1 MNVQNTNSQWFD
13 VEVFRLPMS
22 APEDVSGL
30 KTLLETQQINAADII
45 GIIAQTEGTGYA
57 RGYTSLC
64 MQLVLAEYL
73 NLSPETV
80 FDRIP
85 MMMIGLCGGLMS
97 PHYTVFTR
105 RPVSADEVDSG
116 QPSGQPSGQ
125 TGADKRLIIGAA
137 NTRVLQPEEY
147 GTLTQIKLVAAAV
160 KTAVADAGIT
170 DLADV
175 HCVEVKCPA
184 MTPARLDDAAQ
195 RGETVVSSNLG
206 QASSFSKGASA
217 LGIALGLGEVS
228 EDQLDNGVINRDRS
242 LYTNR
247 GSVSAGGEQSACR
260 ILVMGNS
267 SRSVSK
273 YRVGHGVMTDQ
284 LDTAGIYAALAT
296 AGMNT
301 TTPLTPDQ
309 QQRIGQLFVNCGA
322 DAVKAVRDRRHTI
335 HSDFLSGY
343 AGIVAKAVAN
353 AVVASVVGDPMILAS
368 AGNEHQG
375 APGSNLVAAIVE
387 AEN

>member
-1 MNVQNTNSQWFD
+1 MTTQDWTNVG
-13 VEVFRLPMS
+13 VFRLPMS

-30 KTLLETQQINAADII
+30 KELLETGKIQAESII

-57 RGYTSLC
+57 RGYSALC
-64 MQLVLAEYL
+64 MQLLLADYL
-73 NLSPETV
+73 KMSPEAV

-105 RPVSADEVDSG
+105 EYVSLAN
-116 QPSGQPSGQ
+116 QPSLG
-125 TGADKRLIIGAA
+125 KRLTVGAA
-137 NTRVLQPEEY
+137 NTRVLKPEEY
-147 GTLTQIKLVAAAV
+147 GTLTQIKLVAEAVEAAM
-160 KTAVADAGIT
+160 ADAGIT

-184 MTPARLDDAAQ
+184 MTPARLADAAQ
-195 RGETVVSSNLG
+195 RGVALVSTNLG
-206 QASSFSKGASA
+206 QASSLSKGASA
-217 LGIALGLGEVS
+217 LGIALGLKEIPETKLV
-228 EDQLDNGVINRDRS
+228 EGVVNCDRS
-242 LYTNR
+242 LYTDR

-267 SRSVSK
+267 ARSISP
-273 YRVGHGVMTDQ
+273 YRIGHGVMADQ
-284 LDTAGIYAALAT
+284 LDTAGIYTALES
-296 AGMNT
+296 AGLNPS
-301 TTPLTPDQ
+301 TPLTADQ
-309 QQRIGQLFVNCGA
+309 QQRIVQMFVNCGA
-322 DAVKAVRDRRHTI
+322 DAVNAVRDRRHTI

-368 AGNEHQG
+368 AGSEHQG
-375 APGSNLVAAIVE
+375 ALGSNLVAAIIK
-387 AEN
+387 AE

>member
-1 MNVQNTNSQWFD
+1 MIVTMDMQNPNSQWFD
-13 VEVFRLPMS
+13 VGVFRLPMA

-30 KTLLETQQINAADII
+30 KTLLETQQIEAADII

-73 NLSPETV
+73 QMSPQAV

-105 RPVSADEVDSG
+105 RAIEPVAS
-116 QPSGQPSGQ
+116 
-125 TGADKRLIIGAA
+125 TGAPADKRLTVGAA
-137 NTRVLQPEEY
+137 NTRILQPEEY
-147 GTLTQIKLVAAAV
+147 GTLTQIKLVAEAV
-160 KTAVADAGIT
+160 KAAVADAGIS
-170 DLADV
+170 DLADI

-195 RGETVVSSNLG
+195 RGVSVVSNNLG
-206 QASSFSKGASA
+206 QASSLSKGASA
-217 LGIALGLGEVS
+217 LGIALALGEVT
-228 EDQLDNGVINRDRS
+228 EDQLSDDVINQERT
-242 LYTNR
+242 LYTNF

-267 SRSVSK
+267 AQSVSQ

-284 LDTAGIYAALAT
+284 LDTTGIYTALST
-296 AGMNT
+296 AGMAAT
-301 TTPLTPDQ
+301 PPLTPEQ
-309 QQRIGQLFVNCGA
+309 QQRITQMFVNCGA
-322 DAVKAVRDRRHTI
+322 DAVKAVRNRRHTI

-343 AGIVAKAVAN
+343 GGIVAKAVAN
-353 AVVASVVGDPMILAS
+353 AVVASVVGDPMVLAS

-375 APGSNLVAAIVE
+375 APGSNLVAAIVK
-387 AEN
+387 AE

>member
-1 MNVQNTNSQWFD
+1 MQNSNSQWFD
-13 VEVFRLPMS
+13 VGVFRLPMA

-30 KTLLETQQINAADII
+30 KTLLETQQIDAADII

-57 RGYTSLC
+57 RGFTSLC

-73 NLSPETV
+73 QMSPQAV

-105 RPVSADEVDSG
+105 RVVEPLVAAD
-116 QPSGQPSGQ
+116 
-125 TGADKRLIIGAA
+125 TADKRLTVGAA

-147 GTLTQIKLVAAAV
+147 GTLTQIKLVAEAV

-170 DLADV
+170 DLADI

-184 MTPARLDDAAQ
+184 MTPARLEDAAQ
-195 RGETVVSSNLG
+195 RGVSVVSSNLG
-206 QASSFSKGASA
+206 QASSLSKGASA
-217 LGIALGLGEVS
+217 LGIALALGEVT
-228 EDQLDNGVINRDRS
+228 EDQLSDTVINQDRT
-242 LYTNR
+242 LYTNF

-267 SRSVSK
+267 TQSVSK
-273 YRVGHGVMTDQ
+273 YRVGHGVMSDQ
-284 LDTAGIYAALAT
+284 LDTTGIYTALST
-296 AGMNT
+296 AGMVAT
-301 TTPLTPDQ
+301 PPLTPEQ
-309 QQRIGQLFVNCGA
+309 QQRITQMFVNCGA
-322 DAVKAVRDRRHTI
+322 DAVKAVRERRHTI

-353 AVVASVVGDPMILAS
+353 AVVASVVGDPMVLAS

-387 AEN
+387 AE

>member
-1 MNVQNTNSQWFD
+1 MTNPVASNYID
-13 VEVFRLPMS
+13 VGVFRLPMS
-22 APEDVSGL
+22 APDDVSGL
-30 KTLLETQQINAADII
+30 TMLLETQEIDAADII

-64 MQLVLAEYL
+64 FQLLLAKHL
-73 NLSPETV
+73 NLSPQEV

-105 RPVSADEVDSG
+105 RSVESSAPPPNSSPASDS
-116 QPSGQPSGQ
+116 
-125 TGADKRLIIGAA
+125 KRLTIGTA

-147 GTLTQIKLVAAAV
+147 GTLTQIKLVAEAV
-160 KTAVADAGIT
+160 QSAITNAGIT
-170 DLADV
+170 DLDDI

-184 MTPARLDDAAQ
+184 MTPARLDDAAH
-195 RGETVVSSNLG
+195 RGVSVVSQNLG
-206 QASSFSKGASA
+206 QASSLSKGASA
-217 LGIALGLGEVS
+217 LGIALSLGEVPETKLS
-228 EDQLDNGVINRDRS
+228 DEVINRDRT
-242 LYTNR
+242 LFTNR

-267 SRSVSK
+267 HQSVSR

-284 LDTAGIYAALAT
+284 LDITGVYTALSTAGLAISH
-296 AGMNT
+296 
-301 TTPLTPDQ
+301 PLTPDQ
-309 QQRIGQLFVNCGA
+309 QRRIVQVFVNCGA
-322 DAVKAVRDRRHTI
+322 DAVGAVRDRRHTI
-335 HSDFLSGY
+335 HSDFLAGY
-343 AGIVAKAVAN
+343 GGIVAKAVAN

-375 APGSNLVAAIVE
+375 VPGSNLVAAIIE
-387 AEN
+387 AE

>member
-1 MNVQNTNSQWFD
+1 MTNQDWVD
-13 VEVFRLPMS
+13 VGVFRLPMS

-30 KTLLETQQINAADII
+30 KALLASGQIQAETIV

-73 NLSPETV
+73 KLSPEAV
-80 FDRIP
+80 FERIP

-97 PHYTVFTR
+97 PHYTLFTR
-105 RPVSADEVDSG
+105 
-116 QPSGQPSGQ
+116 Q
-125 TGADKRLIIGAA
+125 TVAPPAHPPADKRLTIGAA

-147 GTLTQIKLVAAAV
+147 GTLTQVKLVAAAV
-160 KTAVADAGIT
+160 EAAIAEAGIT
-170 DLADV
+170 HLDDV

-184 MTPARLDDAAQ
+184 MTPARLEAAAQ
-195 RGETVVSSNLG
+195 RGASVMSTNLG
-206 QASSFSKGASA
+206 QASSLSKGASA
-217 LGIALGLGEVS
+217 LGVALALKEIPETKLS
-228 EDQLDNGVINRDRS
+228 NGVINCDRT
-242 LYTNR
+242 LFTER

-267 SRSVSK
+267 ERSVSP
-273 YRVGHGVMTDQ
+273 YRVGHGVMVDQ
-284 LDTAGIYAALAT
+284 LDTQGIYDALQAAGLPPSV
-296 AGMNT
+296 
-301 TTPLTPDQ
+301 PLSAKQ
-309 QQRIGQLFVNCGA
+309 QQRIVQMFVNCGA
-322 DAVKAVRDRRHTI
+322 DAVTAVRDRRHTI

-353 AVVASVVGDPMILAS
+353 AVVASIVGDPMILAS

-375 APGSNLVAAIVE
+375 APGSNLVAAIVA
-387 AEN
+387 AE